1 MNFDHVYPSVHI
13 ALHFNALTEKVD
25 EVAARAGVSS
35 VDRMDLETALREL
48 PWRERRRLGLILEGA
63 RVSANSAAL

>member
-1 MNFDHVYPSVHI
+1 MNFDHVRSSGNI

-35 VDRMDLETALREL
+35 VDRMDLEQFSEHC
-48 PWRERRRLGLILEGA
+48 LGA
-63 RVSANSAAL
+63 SAAG